1 MNYLGVF
8 PLPEHVEENWREL
21 ERERQQQ
28 RQIQEARA
36 ARRAARPSRIRRLSR
51 RGYAARCSPTRA
63 LNSPKAARPGRRAR
77 ETTAGLSAASTTAW
91 AGVRE

>member
-8 PLPEHVEENWREL
+8 PLPDLLEENWREL

-36 ARRAARPSRIRRLSR
+36 ARRAARPSRVATL
-51 RGYAARCSPTRA
+51 AAKVRHA
-63 LNSPKAARPGRRAR
+63 LQPDPCPQLAEGC
-77 ETTAGLSAASTTAW
+77 
-91 AGVRE
+91 